1 MSLKILM
8 NEDMKTAMR
17 AKDSITLDAIRMLK
31 ADIKNQEIAIMKELD
46 DEQILKI
53 IASSIKKRK
62 DSIEQFGKAGRIDL
76 VEKEQKEIDSI
87 IKYLPAQ
94 LSKDEI
100 VAIVKGV
107 FNDLTDSEKSNFGI
121 VMKNVVSKVAGKA
134 DGKLVSEVVKEII
147 GGHN

>member
-1 MSLKILM
+1 MNLKEIM

-17 AKDSITLDAIRMLK
+17 AKDSVTLDAIRMLK

-46 DEQILKI
+46 DEQVLKI

-62 DSIEQFGKAGRIDL
+62 DSIDQFGKAGRNDL
-76 VEKEQKEIDSI
+76 VEKEQREIDSI

-94 LSKDEI
+94 LSKDEV

-107 FNDLTDSEKSNFGI
+107 FNDLSDSEKSNFGI

-134 DGKLVSEVVKEII
+134 DGKLVSEVVKEIT

>member
-1 MSLKILM
+1 MSLKNIM

-17 AKDSITLDAIRMLK
+17 AKDTVTLDAIRMLK

-46 DEQILKI
+46 DEQVLKI

-62 DSIEQFGKAGRIDL
+62 DSIEQFGKAGRNDL

-94 LSKDEI
+94 LSKDEV

-107 FNDLTDSEKSNFGI
+107 YSDLSDSEKSNFGI
-121 VMKNVVSKVAGKA
+121 VMKNVLSKVAGKA
-134 DGKLVSEVVKEII
+134 DGKLVSDVVKEIT

>member
-94 LSKDEI
+94 LSKDEV

>member
-1 MSLKILM
+1 MSLKDLM
-8 NEDMKTAMR
+8 NEEMKTAMR

-46 DEQILKI
+46 DEQVLKMI
-53 IASSIKKRK
+53 TVSIKKRK
-62 DSIEQFGKAGRIDL
+62 DSIEQFGKAGRTDL
-76 VEKEQKEIDSI
+76 VEKEQKEIDSL

-94 LSKDEI
+94 LSKDEVI
-100 VAIVKGV
+100 AIVKDV
-107 FNDLTDSEKSNFGI
+107 LNDLSDSEKSNFGI

-134 DGKLVSEVVKEII
+134 DGKLVSEVVKEIT

>member
-62 DSIEQFGKAGRIDL
+62 DSIEQFGKAGRNDL

-94 LSKDEI
+94 LSKDEV

>member
-1 MSLKILM
+1 MSLKDIM

-17 AKDSITLDAIRMLK
+17 AKDSVTLDAIRMLK

-46 DEQILKI
+46 DEQVLKI

-62 DSIEQFGKAGRIDL
+62 DSIEQFGKAGRNDL
-76 VEKEQKEIDSI
+76 VEKEQREIDSI

-94 LSKDEI
+94 LSKDEV

-107 FNDLTDSEKSNFGI
+107 YNDLSDSEKSNFGI

-134 DGKLVSEVVKEII
+134 DGKLVSEVVKEIT
-147 GGHN
+147 GGHS

>member
-1 MSLKILM
+1 MSLKNIM

-31 ADIKNQEIAIMKELD
+31 ADIKNQEIALMKELD
-46 DEQILKI
+46 DEQVLKI

-62 DSIEQFGKAGRIDL
+62 DSIDQFAKAGRNDL

-94 LSKDEI
+94 LSKDEV

-107 FNDLTDSEKSNFGI
+107 YNDLSDGEKSNFGI
-121 VMKNVVSKVAGKA
+121 VMKNVLSKVAGKA
-134 DGKLVSEVVKEII
+134 DGKLVSDVVKEIA

>member
-1 MSLKILM
+1 MSLKNLM
-8 NEDMKTAMR
+8 NDDMKTAMR
-17 AKDSITLDAIRMLK
+17 EKDSVTLDAIRMLK

-46 DEQILKI
+46 DEQVLKI

-62 DSIEQFGKAGRIDL
+62 DSIEQFGKAGRNDL

-94 LSKDEI
+94 LSKDEV
-100 VAIVKGV
+100 VAIVKEV
-107 FNDLTDSEKSNFGI
+107 FNGLSDSEKSNFGI

-134 DGKLVSEVVKEII
+134 DGKLVSEVVKEIT

>member
-1 MSLKILM
+1 MSLKNIM
-8 NEDMKTAMR
+8 NDDMKIAMR
-17 AKDSITLDAIRMLK
+17 AKDTVTLDAIRMLK
-31 ADIKNQEIAIMKELD
+31 ADIKNQEIALIKELD

-62 DSIEQFGKAGRIDL
+62 DSIEQFAKAGRNDL

-94 LSKDEI
+94 LSKEEVI
-100 VAIVKGV
+100 EIVKGV
-107 FNDLTDSEKSNFGI
+107 YNELSDDVKSNFGL
-121 VMKNVVSKVAGKA
+121 VMKNVLSKVSGKA
-134 DGKLVSEVVKEII
+134 DGKLVSEVVKEIT